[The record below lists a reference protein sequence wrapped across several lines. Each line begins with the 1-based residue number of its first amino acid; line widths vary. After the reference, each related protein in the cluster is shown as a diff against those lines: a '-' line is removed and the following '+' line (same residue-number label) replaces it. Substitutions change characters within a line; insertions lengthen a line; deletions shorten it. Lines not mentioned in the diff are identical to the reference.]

1 MVMNSKEAVQ
11 SEPFAD
17 GGRRSLKGMQPLFS
31 ELRGYKKFFYFL
43 LALAFI
49 LLPQLMENTYYL
61 GIINYMILYC
71 ILCLGLNL
79 ILGYAGLLSF
89 GHAAFYGLGGYTTAI
104 LMVRHGW
111 GFLPCLL
118 LSGVVAM
125 IFGILLGI
133 PTRKVRGD
141 YFCLLTIA
149 FGEIFRLVVQ
159 AWINF
164 TNGAMGIVGIP
175 IPRIMGW
182 VIRTETDF
190 YYLGLALLAFTIISL
205 ILLINSRYG
214 RAFIAIREDELAA
227 SVMGINTPI
236 YKIIV
241 FGIGCF
247 YAGLAGSFLAV
258 YQTTVT
264 PSNFRLEESCLMII
278 MVIVGGMGSL
288 LAPVAGVVVM
298 IFATEVFREIAE
310 YRMLIIGVMMVAVL
324 LFRPQGIFGT
334 SAFK

>member
-1 MVMNSKEAVQ
+1 MTFKTVLNHPM
-11 SEPFAD
+11 F
-17 GGRRSLKGMQPLFS
+17 
-31 ELRGYKKFFYFL
+31 KKTAFL
-43 LALAFI
+43 TAAAGCV
-49 LLPQLMENTYYL
+49 LLPHIMTDTYYL
-61 GIINYMILYC
+61 GIINYMILYV
-71 ILCLGLNL
+71 ILCMGLNL
-79 ILGYAGLLSF
+79 ILGYAGLLSL

-104 LMVRHGW
+104 LITRYGF
-111 GFLPCLL
+111 GFLSCLI
-118 LSGVVAM
+118 LSGA
-125 IFGILLGI
+125 IALLFGILLGL

-149 FGEIFRLVVQ
+149 FGEIFRLVAQ
-159 AWINF
+159 AWIGF

-175 IPRIMGW
+175 IPSILGW
-182 VIRTETDF
+182 SIRTEVDF
-190 YYLGLALLAFTIISL
+190 YYLGL
-205 ILLINSRYG
+205 ILLGFTWITLSLLVHSKFG

-227 SVMGINTPI
+227 SVMGINTAV

-247 YAGLAGSFLAV
+247 YAGLAGSYLAV

-288 LAPVAGVVVM
+288 LAPIAGVIIM
-298 IFATEVFREIAE
+298 TLATEYFRGIAE
-310 YRMLIIGVMMVAVL
+310 YRMLIIGVIMVAVL

-334 SAFK
+334 SAFKG